1 MLAQM
6 KDIQLP
12 PEVSAWPPAPWVWP
26 VLAILLG
33 LLALGFWRWL
43 KYRAAK
49 QALLKPRAEALALL
63 AELSPTHPGFALDL
77 SGLLKRVA
85 MRYYPRAQIASLTGN
100 AWAEFLASRYPN
112 RQGLDVFQLMA
123 QAAYRQAPLS
133 AEDADALKQEAQRW
147 IASLPHKPLA
157 SDTNSGEAKVC

>member
-12 PEVSAWPPAPWVWP
+12 PEVPAWPPAPWVWP

-33 LLALGFWRWL
+33 LLALGCWRLL

-49 QALLKPRAEALALL
+49 QALLKPRVEALALL
-63 AELSPTHPGFALDL
+63 ASLSPTEPAFALAL
-77 SGLLKRVA
+77 SALLKRVA
-85 MRYYPRAQIASLTGN
+85 MSYYPRAQIASLTGDS
-100 AWAEFLASRYPN
+100 WAEFLASRYPN
-112 RQGLDVFQLMA
+112 KQGFDVFQQMA
-123 QAAYRQAPLS
+123 QAAYRQEPLEAKQ
-133 AEDADALKQEAQRW
+133 AEAMKHQAHFW

-157 SDTNSGEAKVC
+157 TDTISGEAKAC